1 MATHALPVVSTT
13 RSADPEQSVEP
24 SRVIDLLIAPALRLG
39 SVVLKLITSELK
51 NPPLSASPVVEHLPN
66 HPYGIRTL
74 PYMQYTD
81 ACAHV
86 AVSEKVCS
94 ALPEQSPDA

>member
-1 MATHALPVVSTT
+1 MMRLPSSDVWYLTYASSPGLPVATHALPVVSTT
-13 RSADPEQSVEP
+13 RSADPEQSAEP

-51 NPPLSASPVVEHLPN
+51 NPALSASPIVE
-66 HPYGIRTL
+66 
-74 PYMQYTD
+74 
-81 ACAHV
+81 HV

-94 ALPEQSPDA
+94 ALPEQSAEA